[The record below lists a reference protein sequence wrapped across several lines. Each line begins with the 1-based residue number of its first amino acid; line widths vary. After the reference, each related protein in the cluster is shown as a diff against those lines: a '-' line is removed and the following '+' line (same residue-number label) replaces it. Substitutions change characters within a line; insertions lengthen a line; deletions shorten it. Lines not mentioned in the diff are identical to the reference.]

1 MKKTTINNGLEAEQP
16 KDYKAEGEM
25 FIKELTDEKNG
36 GNYSRKFFFD
46 TIVTDANGKKKKKPC
61 QIAPMRS
68 KMIYDLQ
75 RDYDVNVK
83 PEDFSTI
90 LYTTLWAGGTWEPL
104 STFQGRSS
112 FFAWLRTVAKN
123 AIMEWL
129 IEEKLI
135 NGVTS
140 PTMGNTRLAL
150 LSQAPSKCKMVIDEL
165 MVGSKYHGLLTAIYV
180 DRLPKEKVMK
190 RLNISDEEYESGK
203 KAGESKL
210 KDALIRSV
218 EFTEENILRDK
229 KKQVVTVSTDFSDDL
244 TKWLNDKPGA
254 NPLRNVFGVNL
265 TDEEVREKTVEF
277 LYKFSDTMGWSEQDR
292 YIWRRRFIINADR
305 EGLAWEVGHDTGWLD
320 TRYSR
325 LKKKFE
331 EAIRKWWMAHAA

>member
-1 MKKTTINNGLEAEQP
+1 MKKTTNNSGLEAEQP

-25 FIKELTDEKNG
+25 FIKELTDKKNG
-36 GNYSRKFFFD
+36 ANYSRQFFFD
-46 TIVTDANGKKKKKPC
+46 TVVTDANGNKKKKAC

-68 KMIYDLQ
+68 KMIYDLK

-90 LYTTLWAGGTWEPL
+90 LYMTLWAGGSWDPL

-112 FFAWLRTVAKN
+112 FFAWLRTVTKN

-135 NGVTS
+135 NGVIP
-140 PTMGNTRLAL
+140 PTMSNTRLAL
-150 LSQAPSKCKMVIDEL
+150 LSQAPSKCKIVIDEL

-190 RLNISDEEYESGK
+190 RLNISDCEYESGK
-203 KAGESKL
+203 KSGENKL

-229 KKQVVTVSTDFSDDL
+229 KKHVVTVSSEFVADLSEWCKSKTSVNLLSD
-244 TKWLNDKPGA
+244 
-254 NPLRNVFGVNL
+254 VFGTNL
-265 TDEEVREKTVEF
+265 SDEEVCKKTIDF
-277 LYKFSDTMGWSEQDR
+277 LYDFSTKQWPE
-292 YIWRRRFIINADR
+292 
-305 EGLAWEVGHDTGWLD
+305 EVGG
-320 TRYSR
+320 
-325 LKKKFE
+325 
-331 EAIRKWWMAHAA
+331 AQ